1 VTARMSPLVISIL
14 LHSLLVLCFLLI
26 IKWPEKSLRNIE
38 IEVIEISSPS
48 VSSKTLSLLPNQP
61 LPEAPKESVRKVF
74 GASRKSLT
82 TNSPEGV
89 SAKLGNTVAKEED
102 DLTLQPEDAD
112 ALPIPVDEI
121 LLSRMP
127 SVKTE
132 PKIPYPQEAQ
142 KAGVQGRVVLN
153 ILIDKDGRVRAA
165 EVISGPGFGLNEA
178 ALEGI
183 KRFEFH
189 PAYVGNEAVAV
200 RTRFA
205 YNFFLD
211 AR

>member
-1 VTARMSPLVISIL
+1 MISCL
-14 LHSLLVLCFLLI
+14 LHGLLVLCFLLV
-26 IKWPEKSLRNIE
+26 IKWPQKSLRNIE

-48 VSSKTLSLLPNQP
+48 ASTKTLSLSPNKP
-61 LPEAPKESVRKVF
+61 LSEAPKESVRKVF
-74 GASRKSLT
+74 GASRKSIT

-127 SVKTE
+127 AVKTE

-142 KAGVQGRVVLN
+142 KAGIQGRVVLN

-165 EVISGPGFGLNEA
+165 EVVSGPGFGLNEA

-183 KRFEFH
+183 KRFEFF